1 MNELLL
7 TDDNYFSLENENKYM
22 GVSQFKAFLPSHN
35 GCEAK
40 KMAELKGLW
49 EDEESTAL
57 LVGSYFHSHF
67 EGTLGKFKQE
77 HPEIF
82 TKQGTLKSDYKKADE
97 MINCLETD
105 ESFKKIYV
113 GDREKIYTGE
123 LFGVQ
128 WKIKV
133 DNLNLKEGYF
143 VDLKSTRDFEKQWI
157 EHEGKNIKVTFV
169 EAWGYFIQIAVY
181 REILAQ
187 NLGIEPTELEA
198 FIIAATKQDPP
209 DKAVLRFLE
218 EDFQEGLREV
228 QTYIKHI
235 MDVKEGRI
243 EPQRCGK
250 CEYCRATKKL
260 DKAIHWS
267 ELK

>member
-1 MNELLL
+1 MENELN
-7 TDDNYFSLENENKYM
+7 DSNYFSLENENKFM
-22 GVSQFKAFLPSHN
+22 GVSQFKAFLVAHN

-49 EDEESTAL
+49 KDEESTAL

-67 EGTLGKFKQE
+67 ENTLGTFKAE
-77 HPEIF
+77 HPQIF
-82 TKQGTLKSDYKKADE
+82 TKQGTLKSEYKKADE
-97 MINCLETD
+97 MINCLEKD
-105 ESFKKIYV
+105 DAFKEIYV
-113 GDREKIYTGE
+113 GDKEKIYTGE

-133 DNLNLKEGYF
+133 DLLNLNEGYF
-143 VDLKSTRDFEKQWI
+143 IDLKTTRDFEKQWI
-157 EHEGKNIKVTFV
+157 EADGKNIKVTFV
-169 EAWGYFIQIAVY
+169 EKWGYFLQIAVY

-187 NLGIEPTELEA
+187 NLGLEPGELEA

-209 DKAVLRFLE
+209 DKVVLCFKE

-228 QTYIKHI
+228 QTYINHI
-235 MDVKEGRI
+235 MDVKEGRV
-243 EPQRCGK
+243 EPIRCGN
-250 CEYCRATKKL
+250 CAYCRSTKKL